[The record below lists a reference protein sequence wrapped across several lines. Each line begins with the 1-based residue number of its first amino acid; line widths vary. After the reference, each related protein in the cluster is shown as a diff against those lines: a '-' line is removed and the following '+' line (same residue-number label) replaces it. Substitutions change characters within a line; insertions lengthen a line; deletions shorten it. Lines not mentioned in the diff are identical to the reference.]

1 MITESDY
8 NKYPEVKAWV
18 DEWNEMVGLRNKEFD
33 DEFMNAIRDRE
44 LKDGKRS

>member
-33 DEFMNAIRDRE
+33 DAFMNAVRDRE
-44 LKDGKRS
+44 LKDDK